1 MEDERHYGVKI
12 YKIDKKFIS
21 LNLTQSYRSQYGSAN
36 PTVILGPA
44 MIATFCST
52 LAGIIF
58 AKVMACLPETTAN
71 TYNKKGGRL

>member
-1 MEDERHYGVKI
+1 MIICKI
-12 YKIDKKFIS
+12 NKELFS
-21 LNLTQSYRSQYGSAN
+21 LNLTQSYRSQYGSTN
-36 PTVILGPA
+36 PTAILGPA

-58 AKVMACLPETTAN
+58 AKIMACLPEPEAH

>member
-1 MEDERHYGVKI
+1 MEDKRHYGMIICKI
-12 YKIDKKFIS
+12 NKELFS

-36 PTVILGPA
+36 PTAILGPA